1 MDFVLILS
9 SWLMLFVSCQ
19 QFWTF
24 LTLEKSLSDALV
36 NLGWRVVSLFHQ
48 KLWSLSNP
56 GLFQFEKSD
65 VADSISYVFISLYVA
80 SVMLLMEILYSC
92 SHAASLLYS
101 FLFSYSGSQNFS
113 TFSLVGGPMMVI
125 WFPRSSSK
133 SFDYLLMKSFI
144 CWYCFCFLWY
154 LESLLLRTHK
164 CCLSVSTEIDLV
176 CSSTIRYFIFIKVMF
191 LFIFGEGLGLFICG
205 ILMILGQ
212 RSFIRWFI
220 LNVLS
225 SFLLLMF
232 RFLIMHSFSAPAV
245 LIKVTAAA

>member
-1 MDFVLILS
+1 
-9 SWLMLFVSCQ
+9 
-19 QFWTF
+19 
-24 LTLEKSLSDALV
+24 
-36 NLGWRVVSLFHQ
+36 
-48 KLWSLSNP
+48 
-56 GLFQFEKSD
+56 
-65 VADSISYVFISLYVA
+65 
-80 SVMLLMEILYSC
+80 MLLTEVLYSC

-101 FLFSYSGSQNFS
+101 FLFSYSGSQNFY
-113 TFSLVGGPMMVI
+113 FSLVGGPMMVI
-125 WFPRSSSK
+125 WFPRSLSK
-133 SFDYLLMKSFI
+133 SFDYLFMKSFT

-164 CCLSVSTEIDLV
+164 CCLSVLSQIDLV

-205 ILMILGQ
+205 ILLILGQ

-232 RFLIMHSFSAPAV
+232 RFLIIHSFSAPAV
-245 LIKVTAAA
+245 LIKVIAAA